1 MRFDR
6 KWPVAIALLA
16 AIILLA
22 SCSKKKKPFLFLP
35 LAEGGSGTSLP
46 IGDGS
51 TPASED
57 QSANAEIADQT
68 GETDFN
74 FQTTQE
80 ITVDVTITDP
90 NGPVDGAIVN
100 ITDPDQGGISVFQ
113 GVTDEN
119 GNVSG
124 HLTIPTTSDELELVV
139 QVGETVAT
147 QPISTDNLIG
157 IDRDIEF
164 TQPTD
169 ATQIADADAD
179 GVPDGLDYYPQDAT
193 RSSRL
198 IYPAG
203 GVSVVAFED
212 LYPTAGDAD
221 FNDFVV
227 QVKNEED
234 RDAKGQVVRLRGEY
248 RVLAR
253 GAGYKHNLFLNL
265 PGHGVAHIV
274 VRDGAG
280 QVVADL
286 TRSLSSF
293 EALPVFPK
301 SIDYFA
307 NPAMG
312 SAALFDSSVLCP
324 GICNVYEGSQYV
336 KGYTAEVEVIFEE
349 PAPTLSAA
357 PYDLF
362 IYVLNTQKQI
372 HFPGMVAGA
381 TDPYIDANGFP
392 WALKMPAEWNWPLEK
407 KHIESGY
414 PQFKSWYESR
424 GATNRDW
431 YLQTTPESSDNLY
444 RYFSRSPIAAYVLQ
458 YGLSHQSLLW
468 AFVSVML
475 TGLIVLLF
483 LKGRSEFE
491 A

>member
-1 MRFDR
+1 MRLYQ
-6 KWPVAIALLA
+6 KCHVAVAFLA
-16 AIILLA
+16 AITFLA
-22 SCSKKKKPFLFLP
+22 SCSKGKKPFLFLP
-35 LAEGGSGTSLP
+35 LLEGGSATSLS

-51 TPASED
+51 TASPD
-57 QSANAEIADQT
+57 NQSVVAENADQT

-80 ITVDVTITDP
+80 ITVDVTVTDP
-90 NGPVDGAIVN
+90 NGPVQGAIVN

-119 GNVSG
+119 GNVG
-124 HLTIPTTSDELELVV
+124 GQLTIPTTSGELELVV

-147 QPISTDNLIG
+147 QPVSTDNLIG
-157 IDRDIEF
+157 IDRNIQF

-169 ATQIADADAD
+169 AAQIADADAD

-212 LYPTAGDAD
+212 LYPKAGDAD
-221 FNDFVV
+221 FNDLVI

-234 RDAKGQVVRLRGEY
+234 RDANGQVVRLRGEY

-274 VRDGAG
+274 LRDGAG
-280 QVVADL
+280 QVVADV

-301 SIDYFA
+301 SVDYFV
-307 NPAMG
+307 NPAMD
-312 SAALFDSSVLCP
+312 SAALYDSSVLCP
-324 GICNVYEGSQYV
+324 RMCNVYEGSQYV
-336 KGYTAEVEVIFEE
+336 KGYTADVEVIFEE
-349 PAPTLSAA
+349 PVPTLPSA

-362 IYVLNTQKQI
+362 IYVLNTRKQI

-392 WALKMPAEWNWPLEK
+392 WALKMPAEWNWPLER

-424 GATNRDW
+424 GATDRDW

-444 RYFSRSPIAAYVLQ
+444 RYFIRSPIAAYFLQ
-458 YGLSHQSLLW
+458 YGLSHHSLLW
-468 AFVSVML
+468 AFVSVVL
-475 TGLIVLLF
+475 IGLIVLLF
-483 LKGRSEFE
+483 LKGRPESE

>member
-1 MRFDR
+1 MTVDR
-6 KWPVAIALLA
+6 KWFLAIAVSA
-16 AIILLA
+16 ATLLLA
-22 SCSKKKKPFLFLP
+22 SCSKKGKPFLFMP
-35 LAEGGSGTSLP
+35 LAEGGSGTSLL
-46 IGDGS
+46 IGEGS
-51 TPASED
+51 TSSSGG

-68 GETDFN
+68 GEADFK
-74 FQTTQE
+74 FQTTKD

-113 GVTDEN
+113 SVTDEN

-124 HLTIPTTSDELELVV
+124 QLTIPTTSDELELVV

-147 QPISTDNLIG
+147 QPISTENLIG
-157 IDRDIEF
+157 INRDIEF

-169 ATQIADADAD
+169 AAQIADADAD

-193 RSSRL
+193 RASRL

-212 LYPTAGDAD
+212 LYPRAGDAD

-234 RDAKGQVVRLRGEY
+234 RDAQGQVIRLRGEY

-265 PGHGVAHIV
+265 PGHGVAYIV

-280 QVVADL
+280 QVVADV

-301 SIDYFA
+301 STDYFE
-307 NPAMG
+307 NPAMN

-324 GICNVYEGSQYV
+324 GMCNVYEGSQYV
-336 KGYTAEVEVIFEE
+336 NGYTSEVEVVFEE
-349 PAPTLSAA
+349 PVAELSAA

-372 HFPGMVAGA
+372 HFPGMVAGT

-392 WALKMPAEWNWPLEK
+392 WGLKVPAEWNWPLER

-414 PQFKSWYESR
+414 PQFQSWYESL
-424 GATNRDW
+424 GATNRNW

-444 RYFSRSPIAAYVLQ
+444 RYFSGSPIAAYVLQ
-458 YGLSHQSLLW
+458 YGLSNQSLLW
-468 AFVSVML
+468 AFVSMVL

-483 LKGRSEFE
+483 LRGRSEFE

>member
-6 KWPVAIALLA
+6 KWPVAIVLLA

-51 TPASED
+51 TPSSGE
-57 QSANAEIADQT
+57 QSANAEITDQT

-80 ITVDVTITDP
+80 ISVDVTITDP

-113 GVTDEN
+113 GVSDEN

-124 HLTIPTTSDELELVV
+124 QLTIPTTSDELELVV

-147 QPISTDNLIG
+147 QPISTENLIG

-164 TQPTD
+164 SQPTD
-169 ATQIADADAD
+169 STQIADADGD

-253 GAGYKHNLFLNL
+253 GAG
-265 PGHGVAHIV
+265 
-274 VRDGAG
+274 

-324 GICNVYEGSQYV
+324 GMCNVYEGSQYV

-372 HFPGMVAGA
+372 HFPGMVAGT